1 MSEKFSLSRRHF
13 LASTLMAS
21 VFAAALPSV
30 AFAADKGEV
39 IASVFGGDYGD
50 ILHRTVDEALMAP
63 KGYEVIQDISSTEAR
78 QTKLRTEKMRSKSSF
93 DVAVL
98 ADLDMYPMAKIG
110 TLTELNETNVPRI
123 SAVIPALRK
132 PYSVPQIYSYIA
144 ILYNPDKIK
153 TPPTSYAD
161 LWKPEYKGHVGVSDK
176 LHVATS
182 AVAALVGGGSMSD
195 FEPGHD
201 KLMELREKQDV
212 RILPSNE
219 AIAAAFK
226 SGDIWITL
234 NYVSRAYSWSKAGL
248 NIKRAV
254 AKEGAIP
261 IAFEMA
267 VPKNAPNKDGGLAY
281 LNAALDPSA
290 QTGFAEQ
297 MGYLPTVT
305 DANLPKEL
313 EEAIGLPAE
322 DQDRL
327 LRLDQDYLM
336 EHQVDILNFWNRNFK
351 G

>member
-1 MSEKFSLSRRHF
+1 MSDRLKTTRRAFLVGTAATSLIA
-13 LASTLMAS
+13 LG
-21 VFAAALPSV
+21 AAGP
-30 AFAADKGEV
+30 AFAADKGTV

-50 ILHRTVDEALMAP
+50 ILRTTVDEAIMAP
-63 KGYEVIQDISSTEAR
+63 EGYEVIQDISSTEAR
-78 QTKLRTEKMRSKSSF
+78 QTKLRTEKMRAKSSF

-110 TLTELNETNVPRI
+110 VLSEVTEENVPRL

-132 PYSVPQIYSYIA
+132 TYSVPQIYSYIA
-144 ILYNPDKIK
+144 ILYNPEKVT

-161 LWKPEYKGHVGVSDK
+161 LWKPEYKGKIGVSDK

-195 FEPGHD
+195 FTPGQA
-201 KLMELREKQDV
+201 KLLELKDKQDV
-212 RILPSNE
+212 QILPSNE
-219 AIAAAFK
+219 AIASAFE

-234 NYVSRAYSWSKAGL
+234 NYVSRAYSWRQSGL
-248 NIKRAV
+248 NIERAV
-254 AKEGAIP
+254 PSEGAIP

-267 VPKNAPNKDGGLAY
+267 VPKNAPNKDGGFAY
-281 LNAALDPSA
+281 LDAALDPKA
-290 QTGFAEQ
+290 QVGFAAK

-305 DANLPKEL
+305 DAELPAAL
-313 EEAIGLPAE
+313 EAAIGLPAA

-327 LRLDQDYLM
+327 IRLDDDYLM
-336 EHQVDILNFWNRNFK
+336 QHQTEILDFWNREFK